1 MGLGKSLKKAVKKA
15 TKVISSP
22 TRTVAATFT
31 GGLSELTGVGD
42 KISDSSWSRYTDALG
57 YALAAYVAAPA
68 LMGEAG
74 AASTPFGTSPA
85 GQWAAS
91 TTGAGTVSQ
100 AASMAGSTAGATSA
114 TGAGIGAGTAAI
126 ASGSTYLGYKQ
137 MVDVQK
143 AAKDQARAIL
153 QAQQSSE
160 QANREAEI
168 LRKQALLASQKSIT
182 ARKAAASAVANK
194 LKNTNVSYLGGD
206 EEKLGG

>member
-1 MGLGKSLKKAVKKA
+1 MGLGKKIKKAVKKA

-22 TRTVAATFT
+22 TRTVAAAFT

-68 LMGEAG
+68 LMGGETAG
-74 AASTPFGTSPA
+74 SI
-85 GQWAAS
+85 
-91 TTGAGTVSQ
+91 AGT
-100 AASMAGSTAGATSA
+100 AAGTTAGSTAGATVA
-114 TGAGIGAGTAAI
+114 TGAGIGAGTAAAI
-126 ASGSTYLGYKQ
+126 GGTGYLGYKQ
-137 MVDVQK
+137 MEDAQK
-143 AAKDQARAIL
+143 AAKEQSRAIL
-153 QAQQSSE
+153 QAQQASE

-182 ARKAAASAVANK
+182 ARKSAASAVANR

>member
-1 MGLGKSLKKAVKKA
+1 MGLGKKLKKAVKKA

-22 TRTVAATFT
+22 TRTVAAAFT

-68 LMGEAG
+68 LMGEAVVDAPLPSIAAQSA
-74 AASTPFGTSPA
+74 AAS
-85 GQWAAS
+85 AS
-91 TTGAGTVSQ
+91 T
-100 AASMAGSTAGATSA
+100 
-114 TGAGIGAGTAAI
+114 AGTAAAI
-126 ASGSTYLGYKQ
+126 GGAGYLGYKQ
-137 MVDVQK
+137 MEDAQK
-143 AAKDQARAIL
+143 AAKEQSRAIL
-153 QAQQSSE
+153 QAQQASE

-182 ARKAAASAVANK
+182 ARKSAASAVANR